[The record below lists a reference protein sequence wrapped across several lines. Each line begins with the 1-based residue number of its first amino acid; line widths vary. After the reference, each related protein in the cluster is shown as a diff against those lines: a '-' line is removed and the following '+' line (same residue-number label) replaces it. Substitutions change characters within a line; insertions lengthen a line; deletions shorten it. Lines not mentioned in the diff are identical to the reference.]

1 MTMRQLQ
8 VKTPQGWQYVFC
20 RHMPDGKVQTCYDK
34 RKALPDQAFR
44 AAEDLGWAQKT
55 WPQYEFRLAENL
67 ED

>member
-1 MTMRQLQ
+1 MRKLQ

-55 WPQYEFRLAENL
+55 WPRA
-67 ED
+67 